1 MSTIVSDINDYVQFN
16 KKGSSS
22 NKIVKEHTN
31 TLAALDVIDYVNMS
45 PAWLIWNIAWIKS
58 YSVLY

>member
-45 PAWLIWNIAWIKS
+45 PA
-58 YSVLY
+58 